1 MAHGKEIEWLEMTTI
16 KTRLMKIIILTIV
29 FLITTYFSYA
39 QSGKLENKWYST
51 AEVDF
56 VFPNKFRYDYS
67 TERGGTDDE
76 LEPDGFLLKSFGAQY
91 TYNYIFFKK
100 LSVGALAGVQTLSYP
115 KDYFMLKVGGIIK
128 FFFAGRNNVYIYTQ
142 VAHNFS
148 TDNSKFKKGGSGR
161 FGIGLP
167 VFKRDNFNITTNIF
181 AQRISL
187 DLEGADPIYEFEGE
201 VPMRLT
207 MEGSFGISFGIQF

>member
-1 MAHGKEIEWLEMTTI
+1 MKKTTLVLI
-16 KTRLMKIIILTIV
+16 
-29 FLITTYFSYA
+29 FLGFALISNA
-39 QSGKLENKWYST
+39 QSAKLENKWYST

-67 TERGGTDDE
+67 TERSGTSYE
-76 LEPDGFLLKSFGAQY
+76 FSPSGFLLKSFGAQY
-91 TYNYIFFKK
+91 TYNYIFFRK
-100 LSVGALAGVQTLSYP
+100 LSVGALAGVQALSYP

-148 TDNSKFKKGGSGR
+148 TDSSIFKKGGSGR
-161 FGIGLP
+161 LGIGLP

-187 DLEGADPIYEFEGE
+187 DLEGTDPIYEFEGE

-207 MEGSFGISFGIQF
+207 MEGSFGISFGVQF

>member
-1 MAHGKEIEWLEMTTI
+1 MKTT
-16 KTRLMKIIILTIV
+16 ILTIV
-29 FLITTYFSYA
+29 LLITTVFNYS
-39 QSGKLENKWYST
+39 QSGKLDNKWYST

-56 VFPNKFRYDYS
+56 VFPNNFSYS
-67 TERGGTDDE
+67 YGTGHGGTSDE
-76 LEPDGFLLKSFGAQY
+76 FSPSGFLLKSFGAQY
-91 TYNYIFFKK
+91 TYNYMFFKK
-100 LSVGALAGVQTLSYP
+100 LSIGALAGVQTLSYP

-161 FGIGLP
+161 LGIGLP

-187 DLEGADPIYEFEGE
+187 DLEGADPIYGFEGE
-201 VPMRLT
+201 VPDRLT
-207 MEGSFGISFGIQF
+207 MEGSFGISFGVQF